1 MCFFLLWCPF
11 PGVRTCAMDWVRGR
25 SERISNFIWDHLLW
39 VYSGMGHKQG
49 YERSLPVPYSLS
61 QRVTPHGQTSSFCL
75 RSSPVSPMACLEES
89 PHPEIRHL
97 SLPGKI
103 RSVLQDMLWG
113 LVWRSASAGVLLV
126 CSALFQV

>member
-61 QRVTPHGQTSSFCL
+61 QRVIPPGQTSSL
-75 RSSPVSPMACLEES
+75 WARSEL
-89 PHPEIRHL
+89 
-97 SLPGKI
+97 
-103 RSVLQDMLWG
+103 LQDVLW
-113 LVWRSASAGVLLV
+113 S
-126 CSALFQV
+126 LF